1 MQPSGY
7 SPKLVREYN
16 ELNIL
21 RCIKQYGPI
30 SRAGI
35 AKRFKIS
42 KAAVSEII
50 LNLINEGFVF
60 ETGIGE
66 STRMGGRKPILLEF
80 NHESGYAIGVE
91 IKRNSASVALGD
103 LSAQLRSKYKIDFET
118 GTNLNQVLQLIFE
131 KIHLLQQQPWVRT
144 SRPIGIGVAIPGLI
158 NYERGL
164 VIESDSLKGWQN
176 VSIKQIFEHEFK
188 RETLIEN
195 DVKTSALAE
204 LYFGNAR
211 NAQNVIYIWIA
222 DGIGAGL
229 VINGQLYRGIS
240 ASAGEVGFLGAYS
253 ILQNDAE
260 FPLLFQK
267 QKHLGD
273 LFSVQSLRKA
283 IQKAAQLG
291 FATEINPEEINYNS
305 IVEYVSSKDPVALA
319 IMQEY
324 GAIIGTMAVNLINT
338 LNPELIIISGNQFAR
353 SEAVIK
359 VVRERINQDDLWTP
373 AHAVQIRNSAFKE
386 DSGLLGS
393 IALVFEDLF
402 FTRQA
407 DVRKY
412 RSIFRSN

>member
-1 MQPSGY
+1 MQQSGY

-42 KAAVSEII
+42 KAAVSEIVLDL
-50 LNLINEGFVF
+50 LNVGFVF

-66 STRMGGRKPILLEF
+66 STRMGGRRPIMLEF

-103 LSAQLRSKYKIDFET
+103 LNAQLRSKYRIDFET
-118 GTNLNQVLQLIFE
+118 GTNLNQVLQMIFE
-131 KIHLLQQQPWVRT
+131 KIHILQQEPWIRS

-158 NYERGL
+158 NYERGM
-164 VIESDSLKGWQN
+164 VVESDSLKGWQN
-176 VSIKQIFEHEFK
+176 VSIKQIFENEFK
-188 RETLIEN
+188 LETLIEN
-195 DVKTSALAE
+195 DVKSSALAE
-204 LYFGNAR
+204 LHFGNAR
-211 NAQNVIYIWIA
+211 HAQNVIYMWIA

-273 LFSVQSLRKA
+273 LFSLQSLNRAIYKA
-283 IQKAAQLG
+283 IDRGQQTRINPDEISYDRIGEFVAAQ
-291 FATEINPEEINYNS
+291 
-305 IVEYVSSKDPVALA
+305 DPVALS
-319 IMQEY
+319 IMEEY
-324 GAIIGTMAVNLINT
+324 GAIIGTLAVNMINT
-338 LNPELIIISGNQFAR
+338 LNPELIILSGNQFAR
-353 SEAVIK
+353 SDAVIK
-359 VVRERINQDDLWTP
+359 VVGERINQDDLWTP
-373 AHAVQIRNSAFKE
+373 AHAVQIRHSAFRE

-393 IALVFEDLF
+393 IALIFEDLF
-402 FTRQA
+402 FNRQA

-412 RSIFRSN
+412 RDIFRKN